1 MATMVK
7 TYSQGPVTWP
17 TQICVPVPCRTYW
30 IDVVEDPHI
39 GAMPYRI
46 ISTKEV
52 GFYSSV
58 SASQSMD
65 DAAIDFSKHRPILGC
80 DSRGN
85 RFSGEIIW
93 RLGNDT
99 SQAGK
104 NYQWTSY
111 TAEYNVINLDP
122 TVMMGMS
129 NWSTPKDQ
137 GIRLNYLHVKTTIV
151 YQPDNVSVANR
162 DVAAGIYVM
171 TTLECPQGS
180 ATYIAQHRAE
190 SINYFLPK

>member
-7 TYSQGPVTWP
+7 TFSYGPVTWP
-17 TQICVPVPCRTYW
+17 QQICVPVPNGTYW
-30 IDVVEDPHI
+30 LDVTEDPHI
-39 GAMPYRI
+39 GGMPYRI
-46 ISTKEV
+46 IATKEM

-65 DAAIDFSKHRPILGC
+65 SAAIDFSKHPPILGC

-85 RFSGEIIW
+85 HFSGEIIW

-99 SQAGK
+99 SQAGA

-122 TVMMGMS
+122 IVMLGMS
-129 NWSTPKDQ
+129 NWNTPGDQ
-137 GIRLNYLHVKTTIV
+137 GMRLNYLHVKTTIV
-151 YQPDNVSVANR
+151 YQPDYTGVANR
-162 DVAAGIYVM
+162 DIAAGIYII
-171 TTLECPQGS
+171 TILECPQGH
-180 ATYIAQHRAE
+180 ATYIAQHRAK
-190 SINYFLPK
+190 SINYFPLK